1 MCSECVDGQFL
12 TQTTCEPRCNPP
24 LFPDTPTKSCKACP
38 YYCNQC
44 TMATDCQKCK
54 TGYRQIPNNCE
65 GEMFVRL
72 NGQYQINVPID
83 SSVATSNPRQITS
96 EIWFKVDNP
105 LSLLTEVILGT
116 SPYKLRKKANLA
128 QVQLNFD

>member
-1 MCSECVDGQFL
+1 MFL
-12 TQTTCEPRCNPP
+12 
-24 LFPDTPTKSCKACP
+24 
-38 YYCNQC
+38 
-44 TMATDCQKCK
+44 
-54 TGYRQIPNNCE
+54 
-65 GEMFVRL
+65 RL
-72 NGQYQINVPID
+72 NGQYHINVPID
-83 SSVATSNPRQITS
+83 SSVSAVNPRMITS